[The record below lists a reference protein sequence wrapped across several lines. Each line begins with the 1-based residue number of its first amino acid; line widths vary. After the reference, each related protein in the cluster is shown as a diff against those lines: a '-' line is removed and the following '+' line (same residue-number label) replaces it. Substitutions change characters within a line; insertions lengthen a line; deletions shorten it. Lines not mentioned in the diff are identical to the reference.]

1 MFRKLTSLSVVFL
14 LLTSSVSAPA
24 MQRTRARDKDREA
37 EAAGAAARQTSDR
50 QLLLERQQE
59 EPVVPRGLDAPVNPD
74 EYVIGP
80 SDEFILVL
88 RGQAQKE
95 ITLRVLPE
103 GTVLLPSHG
112 VLAAAGLTITEFRA
126 ELKKTLTKYYRN
138 VDFDCQLVYPR
149 TFVVYVLGEVK
160 DAGAVELQAPFR
172 TSAAILLAGGIS
184 DKGSLRFI
192 EIRENGEV
200 SRTVDLFSFLRMGDT
215 EQNPVLSEGQTV
227 YVPVK
232 RERATITGQ
241 VWNSGIYE
249 FRAGETVDDL
259 IRFAGGFIS
268 YADVD
273 RVVLERYDS
282 NSRATVDRYTL
293 EEARAIELQDRD
305 VVVVPDTRIYEGG
318 SYVQV
323 RGGGGRT
330 GKVYIEE
337 GETLASFMPRFVRLG
352 ADHEI
357 DRAVIEREAE
367 DGTMEIIQVDLENII
382 SGEGDGAIELRHGD
396 VISIP
401 EADDYVYVTG
411 EVVAPGEIEF
421 QKGLPA
427 ERYIALAGGPTRDG
441 SMNKLTIYS
450 IDGNVRDGDRNSMI
464 YRGDTIL
471 MERTFRSYIGPL
483 FVGFTSLTSLLLS
496 VIAVSR
502 TN

>member
-24 MQRTRARDKDREA
+24 MQRTRARNTDREA
-37 EAAGAAARQTSDR
+37 EAARAAAAQTTEQ
-50 QLLLERQQE
+50 QLLLDQQQKE
-59 EPVVPRGLDAPVNPD
+59 TVMPRGLDAPINPD

-80 SDEFILVL
+80 SDEFLLVL

-95 ITLRVLPE
+95 LWLRVLPE
-103 GTVLLPSHG
+103 GTILLPSHG
-112 VLAAAGLTITEFRA
+112 VFAVAGLTITEFRA
-126 ELKKTLTKYYRN
+126 KLKKTLTQYYRN
-138 VDFDCQLVYPR
+138 VEFDCQLVNPR
-149 TFVVYVLGEVK
+149 SFVVYVLGEVK
-160 DAGAVELQAPFR
+160 DAGAVELHAPFR
-172 TSAAILLAGGIS
+172 ASAAIISAGGIS

-200 SRTVDLFSFLRMGDT
+200 ARTVDLFLFLRMGDT
-215 EQNPVLSEGQTV
+215 GQNPVLSEGQTV

-232 RERATITGQ
+232 QQRASITGQ
-241 VWNSGIYE
+241 VWNSGTYE
-249 FRAGETVDDL
+249 FRPGETVGDL
-259 IRFAGGFIS
+259 VRYAGGTVN
-268 YADVD
+268 YADTN

-282 NSRATVDRYTL
+282 RSRASVERYTL
-293 EEARAIELQDRD
+293 DEAQNIELQDRD

-318 SYVQV
+318 AYVQV

-330 GKVYIEE
+330 GKVFIEE

-357 DRAVIEREAE
+357 DRAVIERESE
-367 DGTMEIIQVDLENII
+367 DGTMEIIQVDLESII
-382 SGEGDGAIELRHGD
+382 SGEGDGAIELQHGD

-401 EADDYVYVTG
+401 EADDFVYVTG
-411 EVVAPGEIEF
+411 EVVMPGEIEF

-427 ERYIALAGGPTRDG
+427 ERYIALAGGPSRDG

-471 MERTFRSYIGPL
+471 LERTFRSYIGPL

>member
-24 MQRTRARDKDREA
+24 MQRTRARDTDREDEA
-37 EAAGAAARQTSDR
+37 TRTAAGQTTEQ
-50 QLLLERQQE
+50 QLLLEQQA
-59 EPVVPRGLDAPVNPD
+59 EPVVPWGLDEPVDPD

-80 SDEFILVL
+80 SDEFLLVL

-95 ITLRVLPE
+95 LRLRVLPE
-103 GTVLLPSHG
+103 GTILLPSHG
-112 VLAAAGLTITEFRA
+112 VLAVAGLTITEFRA
-126 ELKKTLTKYYRN
+126 ELKKTLTQYYRN
-138 VDFDCQLVYPR
+138 IDFDCQLVYPR
-149 TFVVYVLGEVK
+149 SFVVYVLGEVK
-160 DAGAVELQAPFR
+160 DAGAVELRAPFR
-172 TSAAILLAGGIS
+172 TSAAILSAGGIS

-192 EIRENGEV
+192 EIREKGEV
-200 SRTVDLFSFLRMGDT
+200 SRIVDLFSFLRMGETD
-215 EQNPVLSEGQTV
+215 QNPALREGQSV

-241 VWNSGIYE
+241 VWNSGMYE

-259 IRFAGGFIS
+259 IRFAGGFVN

-282 NSRATVDRYTL
+282 RSRAAVERYTL
-293 EEARAIELQDRD
+293 EEARTIELQDRD

-318 SYVQV
+318 DYVQV

-337 GETLASFMPRFVRLG
+337 GETLASFIPRFVTLG

-367 DGTMEIIQVDLENII
+367 DGTMEIIQVDLESII
-382 SGEGDGAIELRHGD
+382 SGEGEGAIELRNGD

-401 EADDYVYVTG
+401 EADDFVYVTG
-411 EVVAPGEIEF
+411 EVVMPGEIEF

-427 ERYIALAGGPTRDG
+427 ERYIALAGGPSRDG

-450 IDGNVRDGDRNSMI
+450 IDGNVRKGDRNSMI